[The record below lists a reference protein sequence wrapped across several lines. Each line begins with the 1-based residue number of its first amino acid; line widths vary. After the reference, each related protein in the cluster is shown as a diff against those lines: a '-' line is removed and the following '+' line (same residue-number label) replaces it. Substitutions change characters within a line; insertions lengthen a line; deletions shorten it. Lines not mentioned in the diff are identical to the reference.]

1 MDYEQMIDQVM
12 ELDFV
17 GNREQA
23 DAMIK
28 AVWGVIA
35 STVDEDT
42 ARELTENLPEPL
54 NLEKLR
60 GHQARPT
67 RINPDEFVM
76 EMSRQFRLP
85 EEQARQMI
93 DRVIEVGKHVL
104 PEDTISDLKEALA
117 PDMKQLV

>member
-1 MDYEQMIDQVM
+1 MDYEQMIDQIM
-12 ELDFV
+12 QLDCV
-17 GNREQA
+17 GDRETA

-42 ARELTENLPEPL
+42 TRKLAENLPDPL
-54 NLEKLR
+54 DFEKLR

-67 RINPDEFVM
+67 QIGPDEFVV
-76 EMSRQFRLP
+76 EMSRQFRLS
-85 EEQARQMI
+85 EEQARQLI
-93 DRVIEVGKHVL
+93 ERVIEVGEEAL
-104 PEDTISDLKEALA
+104 PEEVIADLREALT